1 MIMTYAVIF
10 LFVMFVIIAYIIV
23 QGTRAALAWR
33 DAAAKG
39 DVKVI
44 RDIVEDCIKGWSS
57 QKRPKPVPVEVWRG
71 IQSMQLIDVEADF
84 VHVSVLAD
92 SEHKLVNGNWIEMKN
107 PLQEG
112 VAITARAADMILYE
126 LPHYRPDRFQIDV
139 FTQYRNDA
147 GQNRRECVLST
158 YNTREQA
165 KQVDWEEW
173 TPDQIVQSLG
183 GLYRLSDNGS
193 PLPIEPIRIPKKKLP
208 AEATKIVEAHG

>member
-1 MIMTYAVIF
+1 MMTYAVAF
-10 LFVMFVIIAYIIV
+10 LFVMFVIVAYIIV

-57 QKRPKPVPVEVWRG
+57 QKRPKHVPVEVWRG

-92 SEHKLVNGNWIEMKN
+92 SEHKLVNGSWIEMKN

-112 VAITARAADMILYE
+112 IAITARAADMILYE
-126 LPHYRPDRFQIDV
+126 LPHYRAERFQIDV
-139 FTQYRNDA
+139 FTQYRTDA
-147 GQNRRECVLST
+147 GQNHRECVLST

-165 KQVDWEEW
+165 KLVDWEEW
-173 TPDQIVQSLG
+173 TPDEIVQSLG
-183 GLYRLSDNGS
+183 GRYRLSETGR
-193 PLPIEPIRIPKKKLP
+193 PLPIKPIRIPKRALP
-208 AEATKIVEAHG
+208 ADAPKTARAHG